1 MSNEDNV
8 TFIEGTK
15 IGDTFTLLSDL
26 RWHCGRHEFP
36 SSQPAALVRELRNL
50 GYDIETGKNLECEG
64 PCQDR
69 ETHWRLKSL
78 EPARP
83 IKMHLPSSAQALLS
97 SKLEELEKLEKRR
110 EFLISEIN
118 KLEKAASCNRL

>member
-1 MSNEDNV
+1 MNTTDCP
-8 TFIEGTK
+8 TFVEGTK

-26 RWHCGRHEFP
+26 QWHCGRHEFP

-50 GYDIETGKNLECEG
+50 GYDIETGKNMECEG
-64 PCQDR
+64 SCQGR

-83 IKMHLPSSAQALLS
+83 IKMHLPSSFNDSIL
-97 SKLEELEKLEKRR
+97 R
-110 EFLISEIN
+110 IV
-118 KLEKAASCNRL
+118 